1 MGGSYFLLGSD
12 LENCVGEK
20 RPFFRAGISGLG
32 KYHTGG
38 YGQIGVYRDGMF
50 AYTCI
55 LGATSTYVEIARKL
69 LIL

>member
-12 LENCVGEK
+12 LENCVGK
-20 RPFFRAGISGLG
+20 NGRFFRAGISGLG

-50 AYTCI
+50 AYI
-55 LGATSTYVEIARKL
+55 LGATSTYMEIARTL